1 MGTTSTLEK
10 TQGELK
16 DATRAVAEYLL
27 CQEANIATLA
37 RVLERDPRT
46 VYRALRE
53 LKEHP
58 GWRVKRW
65 GEHGDY
71 VYEVEQVSVS
81 AA

>member
-1 MGTTSTLEK
+1 MGTAQTVEPLT
-10 TQGELK
+10 GLK

-27 CQEANIATLA
+27 SQEANIATLA
-37 RVLERDPRT
+37 RVLDRDPRT

-65 GEHGDY
+65 GEHGAY
-71 VYEVEQVSVS
+71 VYEVEQVESASVG
-81 AA
+81 